1 MEKAIRRGGKMALIE
16 VVRVRK
22 AYGKVVVFNDI
33 SIAIETGEFVALLG
47 PSGCGKSTLL
57 RILAG
62 LEQPDS
68 GEVRFK
74 GQPVAGPR
82 SEIALMFQT
91 PTLLP
96 WKTALDNVALP
107 LVARGATWAEAREA
121 AMRYLSLVG
130 LSGFEEAY
138 PKQLSGGM
146 QQRVALAR
154 ALAVE
159 PEVLLLD
166 EPFSALDPLT
176 AESLRA
182 ELVRIWHENLSSV
195 HTIVMVTHSVD
206 EAVYVA
212 NRAIVLSPRPAKV
225 VADVRIEL
233 PYPRNRRSP
242 EFQKYVDLL
251 YSYI

>member
-1 MEKAIRRGGKMALIE
+1 VEEALPLGVAMGLID
-16 VVRVRK
+16 VVGVKK
-22 AYGKVVVFNDI
+22 AYGRVVVFNGIDL
-33 SIAIETGEFVALLG
+33 SVEQGEVVALLG

-57 RILAG
+57 RMMAG
-62 LEQPDS
+62 LEKPDAGVVKFR
-68 GEVRFK
+68 GEPVVR
-74 GQPVAGPR
+74 PR
-82 SEIALMFQT
+82 HEIALMFQS

-107 LVARGATWAEAREA
+107 LVARGMDWKEAREVA
-121 AMRYLSLVG
+121 QRYLSFVG
-130 LSGFEEAY
+130 LSGFEDAY
-138 PKQLSGGM
+138 PRQLSGGM

-182 ELVRIWHENLSSV
+182 ELIKMWHDNLISA
-195 HTIVMVTHSVD
+195 HTMVLVTHAVD
-206 EAVYVA
+206 EAVYMA
-212 NRAIVLSPRPAKV
+212 TRAVVLTTRPAKV
-225 VADVRIEL
+225 AADVRIDL

-242 EFQKYVDLL
+242 QFEKYVDLL
-251 YSYI
+251 YTYV

>member
-1 MEKAIRRGGKMALIE
+1 MALIE

-57 RILAG
+57 RIVAG
-62 LEQPDS
+62 LERPDS

-195 HTIVMVTHSVD
+195 HTVLMVTHSVD
-206 EAVYVA
+206 EAVYMA
-212 NRAIVLSPRPAKV
+212 NRAIVLSTRPAKV

-233 PYPRNRRSP
+233 PYPRNRRSS
-242 EFQKYVDLL
+242 EFQKYLDLL

>member
-1 MEKAIRRGGKMALIE
+1 MALIE
-16 VVRVRK
+16 IIKVRK
-22 AYGKVVVFNDI
+22 SYGNVVVFNDLTM
-33 SIAIETGEFVALLG
+33 SIAKGEFAALLG

-57 RILAG
+57 RMIAG
-62 LEQPDS
+62 LEKPDA
-68 GEVRFK
+68 GIIKFRDELIR
-74 GQPVAGPR
+74 GPR
-82 SEIALMFQT
+82 REIALMFQS

-107 LVARGATWAEAREA
+107 LVARGMSWNEAREV
-121 AMRYLSLVG
+121 AMRYLSFVG

-138 PKQLSGGM
+138 PRQLSGGM

-182 ELVRIWHENLSSV
+182 EIVKLWHDNLTTI
-195 HTIVMVTHSVD
+195 HTVVMVTHSVD
-206 EAVYVA
+206 EAVYMA
-212 NRAIVLSPRPAKV
+212 NRVVVFSPRPAKV
-225 VADVRIEL
+225 VADIKIDL

-242 EFQKYVDLL
+242 EFQKYLDQI
-251 YSYI
+251 YAYI

>member
-1 MEKAIRRGGKMALIE
+1 VEKTLRSGGAMALLEAEKI
-16 VVRVRK
+16 K
-22 AYGKVVVFNDI
+22 KTYGRVVVFNDL
-33 SIAIETGEFVALLG
+33 SLAVEQGEFLALLG

-57 RILAG
+57 SMFAG
-62 LEQPDS
+62 LEKPDEGVVKFR
-68 GEVRFK
+68 GE
-74 GQPVAGPR
+74 PITGPR
-82 SEIALMFQT
+82 REIALMFQS

-96 WKTALDNVALP
+96 WKTAMDNVALP
-107 LVARGATWAEAREA
+107 LVARGVSWKEAREA
-121 AMRYLSLVG
+121 AARYLTFVG

-138 PKQLSGGM
+138 PSQLSGGM

-182 ELVRIWHENLSSV
+182 ELVKLWHDNLTTV
-195 HTIVMVTHSVD
+195 HTVVMVTHSVD

-212 NRAIVLSPRPAKV
+212 NRVVVLSTRPAKV
-225 VADVRIEL
+225 VADVRIDL
-233 PYPRNRRSP
+233 PYPRNRKSP
-242 EFQKYVDLL
+242 DFQRYLDQV

>member
-1 MEKAIRRGGKMALIE
+1 MALIE
-16 VVRVRK
+16 VDRVK
-22 AYGKVVVFNDI
+22 KFYGRVEVFNGI
-33 SIAIETGEFVALLG
+33 SLNVETGEFVALLG

-57 RILAG
+57 RMIAG
-62 LEQPDS
+62 LERPDA
-68 GEVRFK
+68 GEIKFRGELVR
-74 GQPVAGPR
+74 GPR
-82 SEIALMFQT
+82 REIALMFQS

-96 WKTALDNVALP
+96 WKSALDNVALP
-107 LVARGATWAEAREA
+107 LVARGMGWGEAREA
-121 AMRYLSLVG
+121 AARFLSFVG

-176 AESLRA
+176 AESLRS
-182 ELVRIWHENLSSV
+182 ELVKIWHENLSTV
-195 HTIVMVTHSVD
+195 HTVVMVTHAVD
-206 EAVYVA
+206 EAVYMA
-212 NRAIVLSPRPAKV
+212 NRIVVLSARPAKV
-225 VADVRIEL
+225 VADLRIDL
-233 PYPRNRRSP
+233 PYPRNRKSQ
-242 EFQKYVDLL
+242 EFQKYLDQV

>member
-1 MEKAIRRGGKMALIE
+1 MGLID
-16 VVRVRK
+16 VVDVKKR
-22 AYGKVVVFNDI
+22 YENVVVFNGLSF
-33 SIAIETGEFVALLG
+33 SIQQGEVVALLG

-57 RILAG
+57 RMIAG
-62 LEQPDS
+62 LEKPDS
-68 GEVRFK
+68 GLVKFRGE
-74 GQPVAGPR
+74 PVTKPR
-82 SEIALMFQT
+82 REISIMFQS

-107 LVARGATWAEAREA
+107 LVARGMSWQEAREA
-121 AMRYLSLVG
+121 AQRYLSFVG

-182 ELVRIWHENLSSV
+182 EIIKMWHDNLITA
-195 HTIVMVTHSVD
+195 HTIVLVTHAVD
-206 EAVYVA
+206 EAVYMA
-212 NRAIVLSPRPAKV
+212 TRAIVLTPRPAKIA
-225 VADVRIEL
+225 ADIRIDL

-242 EFQKYVDLL
+242 EFEKFVDLL
-251 YSYI
+251 YAYV

>member
-1 MEKAIRRGGKMALIE
+1 MALIE

>member
-1 MEKAIRRGGKMALIE
+1 MALIE
-16 VVRVRK
+16 VIRVRK

-57 RILAG
+57 RMLAG

-68 GEVRFK
+68 GEVKFK

-82 SEIALMFQT
+82 GEIALMFQT

-166 EPFSALDPLT
+166 EPFSSLDPLT

-182 ELVRIWHENLSSV
+182 ELLRIWHENLSSV

-206 EAVYVA
+206 EAVYMA

>member
-1 MEKAIRRGGKMALIE
+1 MEKALRGGGKMALIE
-16 VVRVRK
+16 VDRVK
-22 AYGKVVVFNDI
+22 KFYGRVEVFNGI
-33 SIAIETGEFVALLG
+33 SLNVETGEFVALLG

-57 RILAG
+57 RMIAG
-62 LEQPDS
+62 LERPDA
-68 GEVRFK
+68 GEIRFRGEPVR
-74 GQPVAGPR
+74 GPR
-82 SEIALMFQT
+82 REIALMFQS

-96 WKTALDNVALP
+96 WKSALDNVALP
-107 LVARGATWAEAREA
+107 LVARGMGWREAREA
-121 AMRYLSLVG
+121 AARFLSFVG

-176 AESLRA
+176 AESLRS
-182 ELVRIWHENLSSV
+182 ELVKIWHENLSTV
-195 HTIVMVTHSVD
+195 HTVVMVTHAVD
-206 EAVYVA
+206 EAVYMA
-212 NRAIVLSPRPAKV
+212 NRIVVLSARPAKV
-225 VADVRIEL
+225 VADLRIDL
-233 PYPRNRRSP
+233 PYSRNRKSH
-242 EFQKYVDLL
+242 EFQKYLDQV

>member
-1 MEKAIRRGGKMALIE
+1 MAEAVRRSGEMALLEAEKIKKSYS
-16 VVRVRK
+16 RV
-22 AYGKVVVFNDI
+22 AVFYDLYL
-33 SIAIETGEFVALLG
+33 AVEQGEFVALLG

-57 RILAG
+57 RMFAG
-62 LEQPDS
+62 LEKPDA
-68 GEVRFK
+68 GVVKFRDI
-74 GQPVAGPR
+74 PITGPR
-82 SEIALMFQT
+82 REIALMFQS

-107 LVARGATWAEAREA
+107 LVARGMSWREAREA
-121 AMRYLSLVG
+121 AMRYLAFVG

-138 PKQLSGGM
+138 PSQLSGGM

-176 AESLRA
+176 AESLRT
-182 ELVRIWHENLSSV
+182 ELVRLWHDNSTTV
-195 HTIVMVTHSVD
+195 HTLVMVTHSVD

-212 NRAIVLSPRPAKV
+212 SRVVVLSPRPAKV
-225 VADVRIEL
+225 VADVKIEM
-233 PYPRNRRSP
+233 PYPRNRKSP
-242 EFQKYVDLL
+242 EFQRYLDLV
-251 YSYI
+251 YSHI

>member
-1 MEKAIRRGGKMALIE
+1 VEEALPPGVAMGLID
-16 VVRVRK
+16 VVGVKK
-22 AYGKVVVFNDI
+22 AYGRVVVFNGIDL
-33 SIAIETGEFVALLG
+33 SVEQGEVVALLG

-57 RILAG
+57 RMMAG
-62 LEQPDS
+62 LEKPDAGVVKFR
-68 GEVRFK
+68 GE
-74 GQPVAGPR
+74 PVVKPR
-82 SEIALMFQT
+82 REIALMFQS

-107 LVARGATWAEAREA
+107 LVARGMEWREAREVA
-121 AMRYLSLVG
+121 QRYLSFVG
-130 LSGFEEAY
+130 LSGFEDAY

-182 ELVRIWHENLSSV
+182 ELVKMWHDNLISV
-195 HTIVMVTHSVD
+195 HTMVLVTHAVD
-206 EAVYVA
+206 EAVYMA
-212 NRAIVLSPRPAKV
+212 TRAVVLTTRPAKV
-225 VADVRIEL
+225 AADVRIDL

-242 EFQKYVDLL
+242 QFEKYVDLL
-251 YSYI
+251 YTYV

>member
-1 MEKAIRRGGKMALIE
+1 MEEALSLGVAMGLID
-16 VVRVRK
+16 VVGVKK
-22 AYGKVVVFNDI
+22 AYGRVVVFNGIDL
-33 SIAIETGEFVALLG
+33 SVEQGEVVALLG

-57 RILAG
+57 RMMAG
-62 LEQPDS
+62 LEKPDAGVVKFR
-68 GEVRFK
+68 GE
-74 GQPVAGPR
+74 PVVKPR
-82 SEIALMFQT
+82 HEIALMFQS

-107 LVARGATWAEAREA
+107 LVARGMDWKEAREVA
-121 AMRYLSLVG
+121 LRYLSFVG
-130 LSGFEEAY
+130 LSGFEDAY

-182 ELVRIWHENLSSV
+182 ELIKMWHDNLISV
-195 HTIVMVTHSVD
+195 HTMVLVTHAVD
-206 EAVYVA
+206 EAVYMA
-212 NRAIVLSPRPAKV
+212 TRAVVLTTRPAKV
-225 VADVRIEL
+225 AADVRIDL

-242 EFQKYVDLL
+242 QFEKYVDLL
-251 YSYI
+251 YTYV

>member
-1 MEKAIRRGGKMALIE
+1 VEEALPPGVAMGLID
-16 VVRVRK
+16 VVGAKK
-22 AYGKVVVFNDI
+22 AYGRVVVFNGIDL
-33 SIAIETGEFVALLG
+33 SVEQGEVVALLG

-57 RILAG
+57 RMMAG
-62 LEQPDS
+62 LEKPDAGVVKFR
-68 GEVRFK
+68 GE
-74 GQPVAGPR
+74 PVVEPR
-82 SEIALMFQT
+82 REIALMFQS

-107 LVARGATWAEAREA
+107 LVARGMDWKEAREVA
-121 AMRYLSLVG
+121 QRYLSFVG
-130 LSGFEEAY
+130 LSGFEDAY

-166 EPFSALDPLT
+166 EPFSSLDPLT

-182 ELVRIWHENLSSV
+182 ELIKMWHDNLISV
-195 HTIVMVTHSVD
+195 HTMVFVTHAVD
-206 EAVYVA
+206 EAVYMA
-212 NRAIVLSPRPAKV
+212 TRAVVLTTRPAKV
-225 VADVRIEL
+225 AADVRIDL

-242 EFQKYVDLL
+242 QFEKYVDLL
-251 YSYI
+251 YTYV

>member
-1 MEKAIRRGGKMALIE
+1 MALIE

-233 PYPRNRRSP
+233 PYPRNRKSP

>member
-1 MEKAIRRGGKMALIE
+1 MALLEAEKI
-16 VVRVRK
+16 K
-22 AYGKVVVFNDI
+22 KTYGRVVVFNDL
-33 SIAIETGEFVALLG
+33 SLAVEHGEFLALLG

-57 RILAG
+57 RMFAG
-62 LEQPDS
+62 LEKPDEGVVKFR
-68 GEVRFK
+68 GE
-74 GQPVAGPR
+74 PVTGPR
-82 SEIALMFQT
+82 REIALMFQS

-96 WKTALDNVALP
+96 WKTAMDNVALP
-107 LVARGATWAEAREA
+107 LAARGMSWKEAREIA
-121 AMRYLSLVG
+121 ARYLAFVG

-138 PKQLSGGM
+138 PSQLSGGM

-182 ELVRIWHENLSSV
+182 ELVRLWHDNLTTV
-195 HTIVMVTHSVD
+195 HTVVMVTHSVD

-212 NRAIVLSPRPAKV
+212 NRVVVLSTRPAKV
-225 VADVRIEL
+225 VADLRIDL
-233 PYPRNRRSP
+233 PYPRNRKSP
-242 EFQKYVDLL
+242 DFQRYLDQV